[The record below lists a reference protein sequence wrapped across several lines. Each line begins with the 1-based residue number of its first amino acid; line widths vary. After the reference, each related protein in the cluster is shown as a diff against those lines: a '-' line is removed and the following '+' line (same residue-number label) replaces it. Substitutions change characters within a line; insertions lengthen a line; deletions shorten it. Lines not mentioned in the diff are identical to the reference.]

1 MSTSPI
7 DVTQTT
13 TPGPRPAGALAA
25 SPHAADTRVAGPHLA
40 SNPAASASTTGLQA
54 QPSALR
60 RAAPWAV
67 AAALLA
73 LVFAKTNPASVV
85 ASLRSV
91 DPWRYVAFIAS
102 FSAINLLCDAVATC
116 QAYRLVSP
124 RLPLRWVLVVRGASY
139 LPSVINYHLGQA
151 YLTYLLSR
159 RCRVPLL
166 RVAGATLLVY
176 TTHLGNLIVAAA
188 IALPAGDAPPWAART
203 VLLALAG
210 LLAYLVALALRPA
223 PLRRY
228 AASGVLF
235 ETRLRDHARLL
246 LWRLPHVLV
255 LSLGMW
261 GSYALFGVRVPAPA
275 AFVVVPLVLLFSA
288 LPFTPQGIGTRELVA
303 MNLLAPFAPD
313 AADRAAPVVAAGA
326 AWVVTTAAASVV
338 IGLAF
343 ARPAARLLSG
353 APGREGAGN
362 VLPTETNQP

>member
-1 MSTSPI
+1 MSTSQF
-7 DVTQTT
+7 DATRA
-13 TPGPRPAGALAA
+13 TPPSPRPAGAMAASPPPAGSLAAGPHAASTPAA
-25 SPHAADTRVAGPHLA
+25 SPHA
-40 SNPAASASTTGLQA
+40 
-54 QPSALR
+54 QPSARR

-91 DPWRYVAFIAS
+91 DPWRYVAFIAA

-124 RLPLRWVLVVRGASY
+124 GLPLRWVLVVRGASY
-139 LPSVINYHLGQA
+139 LPSVVNYHLGQA

-159 RCRVPLL
+159 RCGVPLR

-188 IALPAGDAPPWAART
+188 LALPAGGAPPWAART

-210 LLAYLVALALRPA
+210 LLAYLAALALRPA

-228 AASGVLF
+228 AASSVLF
-235 ETRLRDHARLL
+235 ETRPRDHARLL

-261 GSYALFGVRVPAPA
+261 GSYALFGLRVPAPA
-275 AFVVVPLVLLFSA
+275 AFVVVPLLLLFSA

-338 IGLAF
+338 VGLAF
-343 ARPAARLLSG
+343 ARPAARLLSDAPDRQG
-353 APGREGAGN
+353 ADEGP
-362 VLPTETNQP
+362 PTEPSQP